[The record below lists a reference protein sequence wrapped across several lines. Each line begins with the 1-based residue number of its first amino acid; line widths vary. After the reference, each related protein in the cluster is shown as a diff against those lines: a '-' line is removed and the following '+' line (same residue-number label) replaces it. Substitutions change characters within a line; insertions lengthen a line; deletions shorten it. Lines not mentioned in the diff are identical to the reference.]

1 MKLNK
6 MGRAGLASVLSLAMI
21 GVTAC
26 SRDYVLAYLYV
37 TTAKPLASGSNNG
50 GVSAFAIDYQ
60 AGTLT
65 PPAAM
70 MARSAIAI
78 GSPPALTVGVAWLIE
93 NVALAVPLV

>member
-60 AGTLT
+60 SGSLT
-65 PPAAM
+65 PLADSPIPAGDDPVG
-70 MARSAIAI
+70 RQS
-78 GSPPALTVGVAWLIE
+78 GGALG
-93 NVALAVPLV
+93 